1 MSSCVS
7 CVGLLLECVAS
18 ALAGIGII
26 GLCWHARL
34 PLRLAQRYDAAITD
48 KGMYGALPIYGYL
61 RRYFSILLLAACV
74 VVLVCAVLLIF
85 IGLEWP
91 ECTGLEPVT
100 PMVLIILGL
109 LFGIHM
115 TTTLAFET
123 TKRRHTRPYPVE
135 TLVKNVRNRL
145 WGVAVFLVLAIGLV
159 AIVATVVTSSK

>member
-1 MSSCVS
+1 MSS

-26 GLCWHARL
+26 GLCWRARL
-34 PLRLAQRYDAAITD
+34 PLRLAQRYDATITD

-74 VVLVCAVLLIF
+74 VVLVCTVLLIH

-91 ECTGLEPVT
+91 KCADRADPKSVT
-100 PMVLIILGL
+100 QTVLIILS
-109 LFGIHM
+109 LFLSIHM
-115 TTTLAFET
+115 TTIATFET
-123 TKRRHTRPYPVE
+123 IKRRHKEPYPIK
-135 TLVKNVRNRL
+135 TLVENVRKRL

-159 AIVATVVTSSK
+159 AIVEQAVN

>member
-1 MSSCVS
+1 MSN
-7 CVGLLLECVAS
+7 CVGPLVECAVS

-26 GLCWHARL
+26 GLCWRMWR
-34 PLRLAQRYDAAITD
+34 PLKLAQRYNKQITEQ
-48 KGMYGALPIYGYL
+48 GMFGALPIYGYL

-159 AIVATVVTSSK
+159 AIVATVVMSSNVK